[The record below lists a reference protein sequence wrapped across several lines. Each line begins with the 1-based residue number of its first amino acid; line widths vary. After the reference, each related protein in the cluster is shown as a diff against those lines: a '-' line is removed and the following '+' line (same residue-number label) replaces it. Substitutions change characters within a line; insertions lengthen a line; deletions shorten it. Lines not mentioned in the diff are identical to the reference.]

1 MGSELLLTIVV
12 VTALAF
18 DFTNGFH
25 DTANAMATSIATGAL
40 RPRVAVG
47 LAAVMNLLGAFLSIK
62 VATTI
67 ATGIVDADKLS
78 LSIVFAALVGAV
90 AWNLVTWALKLP
102 SSSSHALVG
111 GVVGAAIAGIGSGA
125 VKGDTLVE
133 KVIVPALL
141 SPFIAA
147 LVAIAGTLFAYLI
160 VAKLREGEARHG
172 NLDADHFTVPLWVKV
187 SCGVAIAAGT
197 FVGGWRIID
206 TMGNRLTEIEAPQGF
221 AAESSG
227 ASVILASSYF
237 GYPLSTTH
245 VVSGAV
251 VGSGVGKRLASVRWG
266 TAGQMAGAWVLT
278 IPGAALIGAAAF
290 EAADLFGRGNTGP
303 LIVGLVAAGLAAAL
317 CVVVQRTPVRAN
329 DLDAPALQARRPTR
343 GSASRCRHDPRLLVH
358 RLRRLVEDRGRRLR
372 RRRGRRPRLRLR
384 APRALALPGGRRE
397 RARPQRLPAAGDLRR
412 HGVRRRAHRRLRR
425 DDQEVA
431 IDDPRAEAG
440 AN

>member
-1 MGSELLLTIVV
+1 V

-18 DFTNGFH
+18 DFSNGFH

-47 LAAVMNLLGAFLSIK
+47 LSAVLNLLGAFVSIK

-111 GVVGAAIAGIGSGA
+111 GVVGAVIAGIGSGA
-125 VKGDTLVE
+125 VKVGIITL
-133 KVIVPALL
+133 AL
-141 SPFIAA
+141 IA
-147 LVAIAGTLFAYLI
+147 
-160 VAKLREGEARHG
+160 HG
-172 NLDADHFTVPLWVKV
+172 NLDADHFTVPLCVKV
-187 SCGVAIAAGT
+187 GCAVAIAAGT
-197 FVGGWRIID
+197 FIGGWRIID

-278 IPGAALIGAAAF
+278 IPGAAIIAAAAF
-290 EAADLFGRGNTGP
+290 EAADLFGQGNTGP
-303 LIVGLVAAGLAAAL
+303 LIVGLIAAGLAAVL
-317 CVVVQRTPVRAN
+317 YVVVQRTPVRAN
-329 DLDAPALQARRPTR
+329 DLDRSRSAGEAP
-343 GSASRCRHDPRLLVH
+343 SRT
-358 RLRRLVEDRGRRLR
+358 
-372 RRRGRRPRLRLR
+372 
-384 APRALALPGGRRE
+384 
-397 RARPQRLPAAGDLRR
+397 
-412 HGVRRRAHRRLRR
+412 
-425 DDQEVA
+425 EVA
-431 IDDPRAEAG
+431 VPA
-440 AN
+440 